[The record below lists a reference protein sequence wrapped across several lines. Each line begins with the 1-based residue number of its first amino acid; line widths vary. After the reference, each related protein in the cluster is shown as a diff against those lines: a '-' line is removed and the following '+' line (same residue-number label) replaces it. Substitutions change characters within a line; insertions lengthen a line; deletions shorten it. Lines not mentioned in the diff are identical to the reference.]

1 MKELNQTQI
10 QEVAGGTDV
19 NSMALPGAGT
29 AQTGGSF
36 LIPNFSNRPTPLVLD
51 GVGFI

>member
-10 QEVAGGTDV
+10 QEVAGGTNNNMV
-19 NSMALPGAGT
+19 LAVAGT
-29 AQTGGSF
+29 AQAGGSF